1 MKYGHVFFTVQTR
14 VSTDRHHQEAPLLRL
29 CFCDSDAIVQDCQK
43 LLTYLLS
50 SLISGQTFPHHRG
63 SEDGKVAIYNKADVH

>member
-1 MKYGHVFFTVQTR
+1 
-14 VSTDRHHQEAPLLRL
+14 LRL